1 MERSESEGRQSRNLS
16 VFLDHR
22 RHAPAPATVTGT
34 AEMKHRQDHATA
46 DRAGSGEDNT
56 DSGTSQEEA
65 GFQLG
70 EDGCTQSTD

>member
-1 MERSESEGRQSRNLS
+1 
-16 VFLDHR
+16 
-22 RHAPAPATVTGT
+22 
-34 AEMKHRQDHATA
+34 MKHRQDHATA